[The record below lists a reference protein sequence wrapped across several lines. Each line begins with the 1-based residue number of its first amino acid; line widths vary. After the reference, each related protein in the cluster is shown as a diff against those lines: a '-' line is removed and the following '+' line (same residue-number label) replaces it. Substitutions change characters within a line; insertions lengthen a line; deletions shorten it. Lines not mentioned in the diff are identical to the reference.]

1 MKNKPPRTPAG
12 SFSCCLGL
20 IKNVFSIAQTM
31 NTECVLNLKCV
42 YNKIVEGGEK
52 HRVLPAMCAHVRS

>member
-31 NTECVLNLKCV
+31 NT
-42 YNKIVEGGEK
+42 
-52 HRVLPAMCAHVRS
+52 